1 MPLRVSMDWLR
12 DYIELPESAADLA
25 DRLTLSG
32 TEVERVITL
41 GAGWDGVLVVQVEEV
56 TDIPGADHVKRALVR
71 AGDRQVEVVS
81 GAPNLRQGDLLA
93 WAQPGTTLPNGM
105 TVSERRIKGV
115 TSQGML
121 CSPIELGISSE
132 ADGLLVLGAEG
143 PTGMPLA
150 ELMPP
155 DQVMVI
161 EITTNR
167 PDLLCHLGIAR
178 ELSALLRRPLRS
190 PDPTPEESSEAS
202 PISVEINDPD
212 LCGRYQARYLHG
224 VRIGSSPAWL
234 QRRLR
239 AVGQKPI
246 SNVVDAANYVMF
258 ESGQPLHAFDAALL
272 DRAIVVRRARAGEEI
287 ACLDGRARQLLKD
300 DLVIA
305 DRSVAVAIAGI
316 IGGADS
322 AVSADTTRVLLE
334 SASFNGVSIRNTSR
348 RLALRTDAST
358 RFEKGLSPEL
368 TGPAVARLAE
378 MIQEVAGAG
387 PSTRSLDVHPG
398 VTPPEVIAVRPGYV
412 GTLLGVVVDDREVEA
427 TLKTLGFEVE
437 PLAEGGLAVVQ
448 PAFRRD
454 VRGAVDLVEEVGRI
468 RGYNTLP
475 STLPGRRVEVRSILP
490 APNPEWVAREIA
502 VGAGHDEVINSSF
515 CGPGDPDAGVFPTP
529 RLLLSN
535 PMARDHSQ
543 MRTSQLFGLARAIS
557 RNVAWGN
564 SGLAIFE
571 LGHVFWPKPGR
582 DLPDEPRSFAA
593 AVHLPPGRASS
604 DDGTRSALLA
614 IKGLLDLLGDE
625 VSGAGLEH
633 RQDQVPGL
641 HPGRSARVSLGGR
654 EIGCFGQLHPD
665 LLRALDVPGSLV
677 LAEVDFEA
685 LAQSPRQI
693 RHRAPSR
700 FPAVLRDLAI
710 SVPELTPARDV
721 MEAISGAG
729 EVILR
734 TVELFD
740 EYHGS
745 QVEEGRKSLAFRL
758 VFQSADRT
766 LTGDEVAAAEARIAA
781 LARQRFSATLRD

>member
-1 MPLRVSMDWLR
+1 MPLRISMDWLR

-41 GAGWDGVLVVQVEEV
+41 GAGWDGVLVVQVQEV
-56 TDIPGADHVKRALVR
+56 TDIPGADHVKRVLVR
-71 AGDRQVEVVS
+71 VGDRQVEVVS

-93 WAQPGTTLPNGM
+93 WAQPGTTLPNGL
-105 TVSERRIKGV
+105 TISERRIKGV

-132 ADGLLVLGAEG
+132 ADGLLVLGTEG

-155 DQVMVI
+155 DEVMVI
-161 EITTNR
+161 EVTTNR
-167 PDLLCHLGIAR
+167 PDLLCHLGVAR
-178 ELSALLRRPLRS
+178 ELSALLRRPLK
-190 PDPTPEESSEAS
+190 PLDPTPAESTEAS

-224 VRIGSSPAWL
+224 VRVGPSPVWL

-246 SNVVDAANYVMF
+246 SNIVDAANYVMF
-258 ESGQPLHAFDAALL
+258 ESGQPLHAFDAARL
-272 DRAIVVRRARAGEEI
+272 DRGIIVRRARPGEEL
-287 ACLDGRARQLLKD
+287 ACLDGRARRLEAD

-322 AVSADTTRVLLE
+322 AVSAETTRVLLE
-334 SASFNGVSIRNTSR
+334 SANFNGVSIRNTSR

-358 RFEKGLSPEL
+358 RFEKQLSPEL
-368 TGPAVARLAE
+368 TGPAVGRLAE
-378 MIQEVAGAG
+378 MIQAVAAAG
-387 PSTRSLDVHPG
+387 PSTRSLDVYPG
-398 VTPPEVIAVRPGYV
+398 ATPPEVITVRPGFV
-412 GTLLGVVVDDREVEA
+412 GTLLGVEVGDSEVAA
-427 TLKTLGFEVE
+427 TLGALGFDVR
-437 PLAEGGLAVVQ
+437 PIPGGGLAVVQ
-448 PAFRRD
+448 PDFRRD
-454 VRGAVDLVEEVGRI
+454 VRGAVDLVEEVGRM
-468 RGYNTLP
+468 RGYNILP

-490 APNPEWVAREIA
+490 PPDPEWVAREVA
-502 VGAGHDEVINSSF
+502 VSSGHDEVIISSF
-515 CGPGDPDAGVFPTP
+515 CGPADPDVGVFPTP
-529 RLLLSN
+529 RLVLSN
-535 PMARDHSQ
+535 PMSEDQSQ
-543 MRTSQLFGLARAIS
+543 MRTSQLFGLARTIS
-557 RNVAWGN
+557 RNVAQGN
-564 SGLAIFE
+564 SAIAIFE
-571 LGHVFWPKPGR
+571 LGHVFWPRPGQ
-582 DLPDEPRSFAA
+582 DLPDERRSFAA
-593 AVHLPPGRASS
+593 AVHLPPGRASG
-604 DDGTRSALLA
+604 DAGTRSALLA
-614 IKGLLDLLGDE
+614 IKGLLDLLAEE
-625 VSGAGLEH
+625 VSGASLDH

-641 HPGRSARVSLGGR
+641 HPGRSARVSRGGR

-677 LAEVDFEA
+677 MAEVDFED
-685 LAQSPRQI
+685 LATSPRLVRYRI
-693 RHRAPSR
+693 PSR
-700 FPAVLRDLAI
+700 FPPVIRDLAI

-721 MEAISGAG
+721 IEAISGAG

-745 QVEEGRKSLAFRL
+745 QVEERRKGLAFRL
-758 VFQSADRT
+758 VFQSDDRT
-766 LTGDEVAAAEARIAA
+766 LTGDEVAAAEARIVA
-781 LARQRFSATLRD
+781 LVRDRFSATLRD